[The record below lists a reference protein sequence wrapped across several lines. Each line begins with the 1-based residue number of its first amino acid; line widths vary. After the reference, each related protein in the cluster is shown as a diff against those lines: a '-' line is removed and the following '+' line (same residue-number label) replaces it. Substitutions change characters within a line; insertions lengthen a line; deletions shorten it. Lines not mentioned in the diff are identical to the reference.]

1 MQYQHSLNFVDVS
14 IFFAKYRHYSGIN
27 STFTQSR
34 SARAVLKRFLVL
46 FSDFAR
52 KEVTINEN
60 VNFTDYAFEIRLP
73 DCSKLAINWKNGND
87 VTIFWNGVIVKF
99 YWQCF
104 VSLVKLSYWFKFH
117 INIMTGSGVMT
128 ILFFKGVTRN
138 PTPVSVLPNIWR
150 LGLVRDTRFGTNA
163 PSKVLLNVA
172 KCKANSFYRFWNIK
186 GKPTGR
192 GELHR
197 PPRHSSPPTRVKPFT
212 NNKRDRLSSWKIL
225 LWIFNL
231 VSFSFPDI
239 KIVCQLCILLD
250 KRWDMSSATS
260 HIFMDFLIQEWGI
273 IS

>member
-1 MQYQHSLNFVDVS
+1 MISSSNFLKIFVS
-14 IFFAKYRHYSGIN
+14 F
-27 STFTQSR
+27 
-34 SARAVLKRFLVL
+34 
-46 FSDFAR
+46 
-52 KEVTINEN
+52 
-60 VNFTDYAFEIRLP
+60 
-73 DCSKLAINWKNGND
+73 
-87 VTIFWNGVIVKF
+87 VKF
-99 YWQCF
+99 
-104 VSLVKLSYWFKFH
+104 SYWSKFH
-117 INIMTGSGVMT
+117 ANIATGSGVMT
-128 ILFFKGVTRN
+128 IFFYKGLTGN
-138 PTPVSVLPNIWR
+138 AEIGNTSIWVLTNIWR